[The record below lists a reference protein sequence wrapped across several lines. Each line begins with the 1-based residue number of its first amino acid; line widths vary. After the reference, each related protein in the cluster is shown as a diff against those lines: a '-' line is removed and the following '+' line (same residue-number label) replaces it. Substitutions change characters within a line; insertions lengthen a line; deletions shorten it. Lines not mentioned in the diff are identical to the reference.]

1 MESLKLV
8 KNINEISHDIRE
20 NTDTEQKYKC
30 SNKSFNVAA
39 WYIVS
44 EADCWEGCKREVN
57 WYNKVLL
64 SCVLHD
70 TFGSQESFRVVV
82 CINWRSVLEFWSC
95 VDIQDEVTDRFT

>member
-20 NTDTEQKYKC
+20 NTDTEEKYKC

-44 EADCWEGCKREVN
+44 EADC
-57 WYNKVLL
+57 
-64 SCVLHD
+64 
-70 TFGSQESFRVVV
+70 
-82 CINWRSVLEFWSC
+82 
-95 VDIQDEVTDRFT
+95 